1 MPLLLGLLLLIVP
14 TAAPEAGGSI
24 SALDAYAM
32 VVRGEAALFD
42 VREADEVAHG
52 MAAPAT
58 WLPLSRIEGDPA
70 ALPAA
75 LAAIPAARTAIFY
88 CAAGRR
94 AARAVQKTL
103 ALGRPALNMGGFAGW
118 MHDGLPVKPG

>member
-1 MPLLLGLLLLIVP
+1 MPFLLGLLVLILP
-14 TAAPEAGGSI
+14 TAAPDTGGTI
-24 SALDAYAM
+24 TPLEAYAM

-58 WLPLSRIEGDPA
+58 WLPLSRIEAEPA

-75 LAAIPAARTAIFY
+75 LAALPAGRTAIFY

-94 AARAVQKTL
+94 AARAVEKTL
-103 ALGRPALNMGGFAGW
+103 ALGRPALNMGGFAAW
-118 MHDGLPVKPG
+118 KHEGLPVKPG